1 MGKEIAG
8 GEQNDCGAAAS
19 RLVGRALSAIPV
31 FSSKRARLL
40 RSGQPGHFA
49 GSAHGASA
57 ITRRNTSRTR
67 TDVGAGAARRILF
80 VSCRPSWR

>member
-1 MGKEIAG
+1 MGKEIAD

-57 ITRRNTSRTR
+57 ATRRNTSRIR
-67 TDVGAGAARRILF
+67 KGVGGDAVRRIPF
-80 VSCRPSWR
+80 VSCRPNWR